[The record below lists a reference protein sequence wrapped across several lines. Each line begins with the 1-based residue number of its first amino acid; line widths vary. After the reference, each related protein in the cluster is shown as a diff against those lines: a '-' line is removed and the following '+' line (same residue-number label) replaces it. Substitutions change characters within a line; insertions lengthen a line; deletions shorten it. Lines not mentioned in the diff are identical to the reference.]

1 MSRLMRCTSCFP
13 PCLAGVLA
21 AWGGVWVRASP
32 TDSGNTILFS
42 LLGGRVWLLVIVA
55 VLAVSMS
62 TGQVDSL
69 QNAIVD
75 TISITFVTPIV
86 NCIRRGAKVDLKWI
100 RLMVLALNIPPIIV
114 SLKGYNI
121 IQLFLLANLTTT
133 TSTIPLLMGIIPGRR
148 IQKFV
153 TPFSVAVGC
162 VLGLHCLF
170 WWAAIQQTPGET
182 YGDSLKNIFLGVYD
196 YPPFLLALGFS
207 IVGMVIGAGLEFG
220 FRMLVPSCREYPYY
234 DLVGTGELSGLVG
247 NDDTEIEMEASKTI
261 LEASDDEVCSIEGAP
276 SMRMI

>member
-1 MSRLMRCTSCFP
+1 M
-13 PCLAGVLA
+13 
-21 AWGGVWVRASP
+21 
-32 TDSGNTILFS
+32 
-42 LLGGRVWLLVIVA
+42 IVA

-75 TISITFVTPIV
+75 TISITFVTPLV
-86 NCIRRGAKVDLKWI
+86 NCVRRGAKVNLVWI
-100 RLMVLALNIPPIIV
+100 RLMVLALNVPPIVI

-121 IQLFLLANLTTT
+121 VQLFLLANLTTT

-182 YGDSLKNIFLGVYD
+182 YGDSLKNIFLGTYD
-196 YPPFLLALGFS
+196 YPPFLLGLGFS
-207 IVGMVIGAGLEFG
+207 IVGMVIGALLEFG
-220 FRMLVPSCREYPYY
+220 FRMLVPACREYPYY

-247 NDDTEIEMEASKTI
+247 NDDTEIEMEDSKTK
-261 LEASDDEVCSIEGAP
+261 LEAGDGEVL
-276 SMRMI
+276 